1 MRSTFALAAF
11 LMLGAAPALAQD
23 LSTEKGKLSYS
34 VGWDLGA
41 DIARRGEDFDVEAL
55 ISAIRDSAAGRDPQ
69 VEAPEMRRLLTELQ
83 ERVREEQ
90 IAALQQLAQE
100 NQAKA
105 DAWLEENKSKT
116 GIVVLPSGV
125 QYRIIE
131 EGNGSRPGLEDRVS
145 VHYRSSKTD
154 GIEID
159 SSFARGVP
167 QEFTVNQVLQGWQE
181 VLPLMKVGST
191 WQIFVPPELA
201 FGQRGNPP
209 AVGPNE
215 ALQFDLKLLEIVDG

>member
-1 MRSTFALAAF
+1 MRFKFALIAF
-11 LMLGAAPALAQD
+11 LLLGTAPVAAQELTTDEA
-23 LSTEKGKLSYS
+23 KLSYS
-34 VGWDLGA
+34 IGWRFGVQ
-41 DIARRGEDFDVEAL
+41 IREEGFDVDTLVRAITEA
-55 ISAIRDSAAGRDPQ
+55 AAGQDPAMDVAEIRQ
-69 VEAPEMRRLLTELQ
+69 QLAAWEEK
-83 ERVREEQ
+83 VRQEQ
-90 IAALQQLAQE
+90 IAALQQLAEE

-105 DAWLEENKSKT
+105 ETFLEENKGKT

-131 EGNGSRPGLEDRVS
+131 EGDGGRPGLEDKVS
-145 VHYRSSKTD
+145 VHYRSSKVE
-154 GIEID
+154 GIELD

-167 QEFTVNQVLQGWQE
+167 QEFVVNEVLQGWQE

-215 ALQFDLKLLEIVDG
+215 ALMFDLKLMAIIDG

>member
-1 MRSTFALAAF
+1 MRSKFALCVLTILAS
-11 LMLGAAPALAQD
+11 GSVLAQD
-23 LSTEKGKLSYS
+23 LATDKGKLSYS

-41 DIARRGEDFDVEAL
+41 DISRRGEDFDVEAL
-55 ISAIRDSAAGRDPQ
+55 ISAIRDSVAGKDPQ
-69 VEAPEMRRLLTELQ
+69 VEATEMRRLLTELQ
-83 ERVREEQ
+83 EKVRQEQ
-90 IAALQQLAQE
+90 LEAFQALAST
-100 NQAKA
+100 NQAA
-105 DAWLEENKSKT
+105 AEAFLDANRSKT

-131 EGNGSRPGLEDRVS
+131 EGEGSRPGLESKVS
-145 VHYRSSKTD
+145 VHYRSSKVD
-154 GIEID
+154 GIELD

-167 QEFTVNQVLQGWQE
+167 EEFVVNAVLQGWQE
-181 VLPLMKVGST
+181 VLPLMKTGST

-215 ALQFDLKLLEIVDG
+215 ALMFDLKLMDIIE

>member
-1 MRSTFALAAF
+1 MRSKFALVT
-11 LMLGAAPALAQD
+11 LMVLAPAAVMAQD
-23 LSTEKGKLSYS
+23 LSTEKGQLSYA
-34 VGWDLGA
+34 VGYDLGG
-41 DIARRGEDFDVEAL
+41 DIGRRGEDFDVEAL
-55 ISAIRDSAAGRDPQ
+55 IVAIRDSVSGAEPQ
-69 VEAPEMRRLLTELQ
+69 VPPAEMRRLLTELQ
-83 ERVREEQ
+83 EKVRQEQ
-90 IAALQQLAQE
+90 VAALQELATE

-105 DAWLEENKSKT
+105 ETFLAENRGKT
-116 GIVVLPSGV
+116 NVVVLPSGV

-131 EGNGSRPGLEDRVS
+131 EGDGGRPGLEDQVS
-145 VHYRSSKTD
+145 VHYRSSKID

-167 QEFTVNQVLQGWQE
+167 QEFTVNEVLQGWQE

-191 WQIFVPPELA
+191 WQIWVPPELA

-215 ALQFDLKLLEIVDG
+215 ALQFDLKLIEIVN

>member
-1 MRSTFALAAF
+1 MRSKFALTA
-11 LMLGAAPALAQD
+11 LMVLAPAAVMAQD
-23 LSTEKGKLSYS
+23 LSTEKGQLSYA

-41 DIARRGEDFDVEAL
+41 DIGRRGEDFDVEAL
-55 ISAIRDSAAGRDPQ
+55 IGAIRDSVAGREPQ
-69 VEAPEMRRLLTELQ
+69 VAPAEMRRLLTELQ
-83 ERVREEQ
+83 EKVREEQ
-90 IAALQQLAQE
+90 IAALQKLASE

-105 DAWLEENKSKT
+105 EAFLADNRGKT
-116 GIVVLPSGV
+116 NVVVLPSGV

-131 EGNGSRPGLEDRVS
+131 EGTGGRPGLEDRVS
-145 VHYRSSKTD
+145 VHYRSSRID

-167 QEFTVNQVLQGWQE
+167 QEFVVNEVLQGWQE

-191 WQIFVPPELA
+191 WQIWVPPELA

-215 ALQFDLKLLEIVDG
+215 ALQFDLKLIEVVK

>member
-1 MRSTFALAAF
+1 MRFKFALIA
-11 LMLGAAPALAQD
+11 LMVSAPAALMAQD
-23 LSTEKGKLSYS
+23 LASEKGQLSYA

-41 DIARRGEDFDVEAL
+41 DIGRRSEDFDVESL
-55 ISAIRDSAAGRDPQ
+55 ISAIRDSVAGNEPKVAR
-69 VEAPEMRRLLTELQ
+69 AEMRRLLTELQ
-83 ERVREEQ
+83 EKVRQEQ
-90 IAALQQLAQE
+90 VAALQELAAE
-100 NQAKA
+100 NQAIA
-105 DAWLEENKSKT
+105 ETFLAENQGKT
-116 GIVVLPSGV
+116 NVVVMPSGV

-131 EGNGSRPGLEDRVS
+131 EGDGGRPGLEDRVS
-145 VHYRSSKTD
+145 VHYRSMKVD

-167 QEFTVNQVLQGWQE
+167 QEFVVNEVLQGWQE

-191 WQIFVPPELA
+191 WQIWVPPELA

-215 ALQFDLKLLEIVDG
+215 ALQFDLKLIEIVE